1 MTPKTNRNQS
11 YGFEEEILRPHI
23 LSLDLS
29 SQDQMQIMATN
40 IQIFYLNWEEKP
52 ELIFFIYPSI
62 FFFIKILFIQ
72 LFIVDF
78 NFICIV
84 FIAIFILI
92 YLSFYFLFSLLI
104 IELQSV
110 CLIISNSC
118 SGKIYTQMF
127 IEKCFCVYKELFL
140 SRLLMI
146 S

>member
-62 FFFIKILFIQ
+62 FFSLKFYLFSFLLWILILF
-72 LFIVDF
+72 V
-78 NFICIV
+78 
-84 FIAIFILI
+84 
-92 YLSFYFLFSLLI
+92 
-104 IELQSV
+104 
-110 CLIISNSC
+110 
-118 SGKIYTQMF
+118 
-127 IEKCFCVYKELFL
+127 
-140 SRLLMI
+140 
-146 S
+146 